1 MFSQALS
8 KVLVI
13 AMFAVVSHPFMA
25 LAKDA
30 PPAESEKK
38 EEGAKA
44 EGAEA
49 EVSEAQKKQMSEA
62 MELQTK
68 VQALQAKIKS
78 KEESINKLIQEK
90 NHTKDA
96 ARVKE
101 IISEMVSEHK
111 DLSKMIVEY
120 EQNRSLLRYRYPEKG
135 YSGGRAYERMEV
147 KPLDQ
152 MENQMSVEAKLKRN
166 LKTVRSQYGEPAE
179 TKAKKKKSGQK
190 KEAEAPSLT
199 EPIVLQK

>member
-1 MFSQALS
+1 MFFQALS
-8 KVLVI
+8 RILVI
-13 AMFAVVSHPFMA
+13 VGFLMASYAVPV
-25 LAKDA
+25 LANDP
-30 PPAESEKK
+30 PPAEHEKK
-38 EEGAKA
+38 EEGAK
-44 EGAEA
+44 EGGE
-49 EVSEAQKKQMSEA
+49 SEATESQKKQISEA
-62 MELQTK
+62 TELQAK

-78 KEESINKLIQEK
+78 KEENINKLIQEK

-96 ARVKE
+96 ERVKE
-101 IISEMVSEHK
+101 IIAEMVTEHK

-135 YSGGRAYERMEV
+135 YSGSRAYERMEV

-179 TKAKKKKSGQK
+179 TKDKKKKSGQK